1 MTVTTTETN
10 RQIRLK
16 KRPVGMPTPGDFG
29 AVASPRPA
37 PRDGEVLR
45 RTIYLSLDPYMRG
58 RMSDAASYANP
69 VNLGDVMV
77 TTIASRRSC
86 RRWCRSSVT
95 DESSTARTSSTVS
108 PPRRGRSSVCFEG
121 RNFGKALVRVSPEDP
136 GTR

>member
-1 MTVTTTETN
+1 MPDAKNVKV
-10 RQIRLK
+10 ILK
-16 KRPVGMPTPGDFG
+16 RRPVGTPKPNDFEVVEAAILKPG
-29 AVASPRPA
+29 V
-37 PRDGEVLR
+37 GEMLC

-58 RMSDAASYANP
+58 RMGDAASHANP